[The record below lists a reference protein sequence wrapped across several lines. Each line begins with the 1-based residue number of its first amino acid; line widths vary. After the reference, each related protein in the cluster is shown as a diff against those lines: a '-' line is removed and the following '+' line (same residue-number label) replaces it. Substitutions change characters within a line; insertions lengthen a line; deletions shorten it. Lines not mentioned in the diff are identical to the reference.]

1 MPDTNTPIQ
10 RGDDEADATA
20 VETRMRV
27 ALGRLGP
34 QAAFSPGGPGS
45 RAGAAQTGPQRR
57 SRFARDGEVLVE
69 HVPAPNRTASDAQ
82 RELAAERAARHA
94 AEQALTDAKATI
106 ASLQAALARS
116 EQAIRAAREAVEERE
131 AAMEA
136 LRADLRRAAA
146 ERDAMQ
152 AAKADLA
159 RRAKPTRVQVVPK
172 SQAPQPVRWW
182 LASTKPRN

>member
-10 RGDDEADATA
+10 HGDDDADAIA
-20 VETRMRV
+20 VEARMRL

-34 QAAFSPGGPGS
+34 QAASSPGRPSS

-69 HVPAPNRTASDAQ
+69 HVPAPNRTAGDAQ
-82 RELAAERAARHA
+82 RELAAERAARQVT
-94 AEQALTDAKATI
+94 EQAFTDAKATI

-116 EQAIRAAREAVEERE
+116 EQAIRAAPEAVEERE
-131 AAMEA
+131 AAMGA

-146 ERDAMQ
+146 ERDAIQ
-152 AAKADLA
+152 AAEADLM
-159 RRAKPTRVQVVPK
+159 RQAKPRRVQASRK
-172 SQAPQPVRWW
+172 SQPPQPVRWW